1 MPNWYEAMKIV
12 NALILISLD
21 VRLVIGLINSL
32 LMIQLMAQLMI

>member
-1 MPNWYEAMKIV
+1 MPNWYETMKIV

-32 LMIQLMAQLMI
+32 LMIQLMA

>member
-1 MPNWYEAMKIV
+1 MPNWYETMKIV